1 MRLSTAL
8 ITDSLLIAG
17 DVEENVKRSPSIKLS
32 PPSASVNFA
41 VSPVVASSASPV
53 IGIVISSVKVFP
65 PSNEYLKLP
74 SLHSPAS
81 ITSTTMS

>member
-17 DVEENVKRSPSIKLS
+17 DVVENVKRSPSIKLS

-41 VSPVVASSASPV
+41 VSPVVACSGNLNLDKLSAFCFRQNICFCGSSTN
-53 IGIVISSVKVFP
+53 SSV
-65 PSNEYLKLP
+65 
-74 SLHSPAS
+74 
-81 ITSTTMS
+81 